1 MSQFENRYL
10 CFRLD
15 REIYAAPL
23 LDVKEVIGIPEIT
36 PIPQVAPHFLGIMN
50 LRGQVISVVDLR
62 LKFGLKTA
70 RLAETCIIIFE
81 YSAFSVGVVVDEV
94 SSVLSVEPGDL
105 CAPPDA
111 KHTKKDEFITGVI
124 NRDNRMI
131 LTLDIVRALDL
142 KEETMKKILDKRA
155 A

>member
-15 REIYAAPL
+15 HEIYAAPL

-36 PIPQVAPHFLGIMN
+36 PIPQVPAYFLGIMN

-62 LKFGLKTA
+62 LKFGLKATKQG
-70 RLAETCIIIFE
+70 ETCIIIFE
-81 YSAFSVGVVVDEV
+81 YSTFSVGVIVDEV
-94 SSVLSVEPGDL
+94 SSVLSLKPGEL
-105 CAPPDA
+105 CAPPDS
-111 KHTKKDEFITGVI
+111 KHTKKNEFITGVI
-124 NRDNRMI
+124 NRDGKMI
-131 LTLDIVRALDL
+131 LSLDIVRALDL
-142 KEETMKKILDKRA
+142 NDHSVNKMVSQRA